1 MTVGDSVSLQLPGA
15 RAFDAPAVDDAA
27 RLRATVQT
35 EFDFVWRSL
44 RRLGVPGPL
53 VDDAAQQVFVVF
65 SNRIADVAPERE
77 RSFLFSVARRVAS
90 QTRRAAHASR
100 RADEV
105 DVAAAPDSAPNPEA
119 LVDRKR
125 RREYL
130 DSLLDQLV
138 PDLRAVLILYEGE
151 GLTMVEIAD
160 LLGLPAGTVASRL
173 RRARERFEHLVRSS
187 AHPEI
192 LCGGTL

>member
-1 MTVGDSVSLQLPGA
+1 MTAGESVSLELHGA
-15 RAFDAPAVDDAA
+15 RAFDVPAVDQAA
-27 RLRATVQT
+27 RLRATAQT

-44 RRLGVPGPL
+44 RRLGVPGSL

-90 QTRRAAHASR
+90 QTRRAANARR
-100 RADEV
+100 RADDV
-105 DVAAAPDSAPNPEA
+105 DVATAPDSAPNPEV
-119 LVDRKR
+119 LVDRKH

-173 RRARERFEHLVRSS
+173 RRARERFEHAVRTS